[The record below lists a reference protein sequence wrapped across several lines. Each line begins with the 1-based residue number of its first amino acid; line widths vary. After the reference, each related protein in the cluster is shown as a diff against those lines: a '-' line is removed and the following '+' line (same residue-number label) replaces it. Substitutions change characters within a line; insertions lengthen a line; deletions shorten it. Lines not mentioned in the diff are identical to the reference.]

1 MEQTIH
7 IKQTYKQKYNFTK
20 IPLLFVLLV
29 PSLFCHSI
37 LYGLVDVEWHYICG
51 RKSSVLAYVR
61 INHILC
67 VYVWFS
73 SIRRTIRI
81 EKSHLKIAICSWSEN
96 KLQTTKEETMKRK
109 CTKNGNIDRLGI
121 IEFIHCFGRHQ
132 KIKHILKHTCRKN
145 ERRQRCQNKT
155 FLCDCRFKHF
165 IVIIRL
171 WYHEKIYSPTNT
183 NSIYRSVNFSKSF
196 NLPK

>member
-1 MEQTIH
+1 MCKKMEQNIH

-20 IPLLFVLLV
+20 ISLLFVPLM

-67 VYVWFS
+67 MYVWFS

-96 KLQTTKEETMKRK
+96 KLRTTKEETMKGK
-109 CTKNGNIDRLGI
+109 CTK
-121 IEFIHCFGRHQ
+121 
-132 KIKHILKHTCRKN
+132 KRKN
-145 ERRQRCQNKT
+145 RSNGYYWIYSLLWTSSKDKTHFKTHMPKEWKTGEMSEQNI
-155 FLCDCRFKHF
+155 F
-165 IVIIRL
+165 IRL
-171 WYHEKIYSPTNT
+171 SFQTFYCHHSSLISWKNLLPNKHQ
-183 NSIYRSVNFSKSF
+183 FHLSKRKF
-196 NLPK
+196 F